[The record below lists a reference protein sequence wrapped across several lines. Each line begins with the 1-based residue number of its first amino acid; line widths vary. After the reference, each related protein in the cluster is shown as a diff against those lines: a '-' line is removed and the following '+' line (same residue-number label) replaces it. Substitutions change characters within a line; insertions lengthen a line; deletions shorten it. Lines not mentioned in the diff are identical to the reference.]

1 METLAAQLDVDD
13 ANNPPPPD
21 TRVQQLGLPT
31 GPVEDD
37 VLDVFAQIVDNLDDD
52 VADTRRLDQL
62 DYMDYILSEKREQLR
77 AVLRGKYHDFRTDM
91 QEAEAAWHPAPGQ
104 PREAWAEEPAPAPQ
118 RFEDLLSARPHGADA
133 TGDQAEAYARAQHA
147 LLAQQQ
153 QQNELATAEATQLAE
168 QQAAAEQVLRERE
181 RRAYLLDQKRQLEEA
196 LARADEESLDT
207 DEEMEAAEAAAQAG
221 AGSTEEEQ
229 RMLSLLR
236 QLAEEKERLQIE
248 LHEKLALAKQIEE
261 ENAAMD
267 AQESADAAD
276 ADEQREYE
284 SEQAYLQALQ
294 EMEAL
299 RREKERLEQEDAA
312 AATAQ
317 TRYEQTV
324 ASGADQA
331 QAVASA
337 TQDAG
342 GTQQFES
349 EAAAREY
356 FEAMKTLEGLAGE
369 KVALEQELQKI
380 LASAEN
386 LEQQQAELAAAPPSV
401 PAAAAPPAAPAAGS
415 SAPRMLEG
423 VAEMLTA
430 DEDQLAGMLDG
441 ANQEEL
447 VQMMQTL
454 TAQREM
460 LEQEVPLFPFPL
472 SRGAPVRS
480 SRPRHLIFGRAGC
493 RSTRASR
500 RCARKWSGWRCS
512 NSSSFSRPR
521 LNRLPSSAP
530 ARAGV
535 LTQSRKATRRR
546 KKKRTRTTTA
556 TRKIWSTSRH

>member
-118 RFEDLLSARPHGADA
+118 RFEDLLSARPQGADA

-153 QQNELATAEATQLAE
+153 QNELAAAEAAQLAE

-221 AGSTEEEQ
+221 AGSTDEEQ
-229 RMLSLLR
+229 QMLSLLR

-337 TQDAG
+337 TQDAA
-342 GTQQFES
+342 GTEQFES

-386 LEQQQAELAAAPPSV
+386 LEQQQAELAAAPPSAPV
-401 PAAAAPPAAPAAGS
+401 AASAPAAPAAGS

-460 LEQEVPLFPFPL
+460 LEQEARAPIPLPAL
-472 SRGAPVRS
+472 SR
-480 SRPRHLIFGRAGC
+480 
-493 RSTRASR
+493 STCPFAV
-500 RCARKWSGWRCS
+500 
-512 NSSSFSRPR
+512 
-521 LNRLPSSAP
+521 AP
-530 ARAGV
+530 A
-535 LTQSRKATRRR
+535 S
-546 KKKRTRTTTA
+546 
-556 TRKIWSTSRH
+556 

>member
-1 METLAAQLDVDD
+1 
-13 ANNPPPPD
+13 
-21 TRVQQLGLPT
+21 
-31 GPVEDD
+31 
-37 VLDVFAQIVDNLDDD
+37 
-52 VADTRRLDQL
+52 
-62 DYMDYILSEKREQLR
+62 
-77 AVLRGKYHDFRTDM
+77 
-91 QEAEAAWHPAPGQ
+91 
-104 PREAWAEEPAPAPQ
+104 
-118 RFEDLLSARPHGADA
+118 
-133 TGDQAEAYARAQHA
+133 
-147 LLAQQQ
+147 
-153 QQNELATAEATQLAE
+153 
-168 QQAAAEQVLRERE
+168 
-181 RRAYLLDQKRQLEEA
+181 
-196 LARADEESLDT
+196 
-207 DEEMEAAEAAAQAG
+207 
-221 AGSTEEEQ
+221 
-229 RMLSLLR
+229 
-236 QLAEEKERLQIE
+236 
-248 LHEKLALAKQIEE
+248 
-261 ENAAMD
+261 MD
-267 AQESADAAD
+267 AQESADAVD

-337 TQDAG
+337 TQDAA
-342 GTQQFES
+342 GTEQFES

-386 LEQQQAELAAAPPSV
+386 LEQQQAELAAAPPSAPV
-401 PAAAAPPAAPAAGS
+401 AASAPAAPAAGS

-460 LEQEVPLFPFPL
+460 LEQEARAPVPLPAL
-472 SRGAPVRS
+472 T
-480 SRPRHLIFGRAGC
+480 
-493 RSTRASR
+493 RSTCPFAV
-500 RCARKWSGWRCS
+500 
-512 NSSSFSRPR
+512 
-521 LNRLPSSAP
+521 AP
-530 ARAGV
+530 A
-535 LTQSRKATRRR
+535 S
-546 KKKRTRTTTA
+546 
-556 TRKIWSTSRH
+556 